1 METDCWQF
9 TKTVLLSKEL
19 RWYKTDGQFHLHYV
33 LYVDAKEDIWIAD
46 CENDKVEKFDSK
58 GHFLSKS
65 GNEAAKPI
73 SEFGKYEELLKNR
86 KMDRHVHK
94 NQISRY

>member
-1 METDCWQF
+1 METDCCQF

-19 RWYKTDGQFHLHYV
+19 RWDKTDGQFHLPYV

-46 CENDKVEKFDSK
+46 CENNKVLKFDSK
-58 GHFLSKS
+58 GYFLSKS
-65 GNEAAKPI
+65 RNEAAKHI
-73 SEFGKYEELLKNR
+73 SEFGKSDNLLKNR
-86 KMDRHVHK
+86 NMDRHVHK